1 MATNRIE
8 ITVTMK
14 NVYEYKRPAY
24 GYGYETAYIYS
35 METEDGTA
43 YVWKTTVFLYEE
55 DEEGNPKGR
64 INKGDII
71 RIKATVKGQSE
82 YNGQPQNELTRVK
95 LVERIFKAKTWE
107 EIQEERKAAREA
119 KVQEQR
125 DSLSGEDFIWR
136 MPYRQYKEHY
146 SDCETIIGSF
156 DRNRGVATIQV
167 IVREGRLKASGVRGE
182 HYRGYRLQ
190 NEEGEQVV
198 YRTVK
203 EENAIRRAEKEFGG
217 TWECIRIYNY
227 DRF

>member
-156 DRNRGVATIQV
+156 DRIRGVATIQV

>member
-24 GYGYETAYIYS
+24 VYGTEWAYIYS
-35 METEDGTA
+35 MEDEAGTA

-64 INKGDII
+64 INKGDVI

-82 YNGQPQNELTRVK
+82 YNGQPQTELTRVK

-198 YRTVK
+198 YRAVK